1 MKLGALLATSLMLW
15 AATAQAQVALDPN
28 LPVYR
33 PVASLK
39 GELKLI
45 GSNTMSHVAS
55 VWADSFRQFYP
66 DVKITIDINGS
77 REAVSSVEE
86 GAAHMG
92 LLSRTISQKEIDEFA
107 KTFGHPPKVLTP
119 CLERIAIYVHK
130 DNPIR
135 GMTLKQVDAIFSST
149 CKRGE
154 AQPIRTWGQLGFP
167 GAWKDQPVVAIGR
180 STDTGSQLFFQ
191 EAVLLGG
198 EFRQDLQDQPDNL
211 GLTKAISTDPRG
223 VGFAGISYD
232 SPDIRAVPLA
242 LQAEG
247 PFVAIDSPEADAG
260 QYPLV
265 RPLQL
270 VVNHDPAKPLPA
282 VEQEFLKYVFSRL
295 GQEDVIKA
303 GFQTIPAAPAHI
315 ALDSVGLGVA
325 R

>member
-1 MKLGALLATSLMLW
+1 MKLGATLATSLLLW

-33 PVASLK
+33 PVSSLK
-39 GELKLI
+39 GDLKLV

-66 DVKITIDINGS
+66 EVKITIDINGS
-77 REAVSSVEE
+77 REAVSSVKN
-86 GAAHMG
+86 GTAHMG
-92 LLSRTISQKEIDEFA
+92 LLSRGISPSEVADFQQG
-107 KTFGHPPKVLTP
+107 FGHEPKVLTP

-135 GMTLKQVDAIFSST
+135 GLTLKQVDAIFSSS

-154 AQPIRTWGQLGFP
+154 TAPIRTWGQLGFP
-167 GAWKDQPVVAIGR
+167 GDWKNQPVIAIGR

-198 EFRQDLQDQPDNL
+198 EFRADLQDQPDNL
-211 GLTKAISTDPRG
+211 GLTRAISSDPRG

-232 SPDIRAVPLA
+232 TPEIRAVPLGV
-242 LQAEG
+242 QAEG
-247 PFVAIDSPEADAG
+247 PFVAVDSAEADAG

-270 VVNHDPAKPLPA
+270 VVKHDPAKPLPA
-282 VEQEFLKYVFSRL
+282 IEQEFLKYVFSRL

-303 GFQTIPAAPAHI
+303 GFQTIPSAPAHI